1 MSEQKSEAVFIKG
14 IGVFGLFG
22 WYLLYN
28 GIFNGEWIN
37 PWNLLPSAIMNAG
50 LFSFVFGWLFSM
62 VVFISPLFTILLV
75 ISLFQKNDGE
85 ESS

>member
-1 MSEQKSEAVFIKG
+1 MSERKSDALFIKG
-14 IGVFGLFG
+14 LGVFGLFG

-50 LFSFVFGWLFSM
+50 LFMQG
-62 VVFISPLFTILLV
+62 ILRQ
-75 ISLFQKNDGE
+75 QKLLLTGIYGCIIR
-85 ESS
+85 